1 MVGKLKTLNIDILGE
16 YKNYGDRIFL
26 TSWVDFFMG
35 NITYMYWTWNIS
47 FIYMERKI

>member
-35 NITYMYWTWNIS
+35 NYNIHVLNVKY
-47 FIYMERKI
+47 FVYLHGT